1 MNIETVRKC
10 ADMAAQMQMAAFG
23 HVTNDVQELIDE
35 LNAPAPVVEEAPV
48 AKPKAKPKAK
58 AKAAAE

>member
-10 ADMAAQMQMAAFG
+10 ANMAAQMQLAAFG

-35 LNAPAPVVEEAPV
+35 LDAPAPVVEEAPV
-48 AKPKAKPKAK
+48 TKPKTK